1 MIVKRIVLGICQQV
15 FSIILFSRCDSD
27 VTATHR
33 PERRRRYS
41 EGATRRPTRHEVP
54 SSDGIVDASY
64 CDPRRESIREGTYSI
79 VNAESARDGAKSD
92 DTRIPSQIK
101 REGRASVTKH
111 VKEERTALQN
121 GCRTND
127 ESCFNDFGQRGTSQS
142 SYKSIQVKNSGQVVS
157 NEERKMAESKCTKT
171 EIVKAGKTSKSKI

>member
-1 MIVKRIVLGICQQV
+1 ML
-15 FSIILFSRCDSD
+15 ILFSRCDSD

-41 EGATRRPTRHEVP
+41 EGATRRPTRHDVP

-92 DTRIPSQIK
+92 DTGIPSQIK

-111 VKEERTALQN
+111 VNGKRTALQN
-121 GCRTND
+121 GCTMDD
-127 ESCFNDFGQRGTSQS
+127 ESSFNEFGQRGTGRSN
-142 SYKSIQVKNSGQVVS
+142 YKSIQVKNSGHVVS
-157 NEERKMAESKCTKT
+157 DEQRKMAESKCTKT
-171 EIVKAGKTSKSKI
+171 EIVKTGKTSKSKI